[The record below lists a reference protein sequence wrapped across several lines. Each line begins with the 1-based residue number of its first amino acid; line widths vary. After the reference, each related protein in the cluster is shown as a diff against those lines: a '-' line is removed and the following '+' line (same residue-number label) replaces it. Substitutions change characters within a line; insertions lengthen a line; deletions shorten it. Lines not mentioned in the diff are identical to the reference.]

1 MTSGRFHIRE
11 TETYT
16 VSKNKKMSKIKYT
29 SLHASK
35 IIYIKKENNAV
46 PKYMMRNIR
55 DNMQNDAN
63 KHENRSH
70 FTKSDE

>member
-35 IIYIKKENNAV
+35 IIYVN
-46 PKYMMRNIR
+46 R
-55 DNMQNDAN
+55 DNSRVTINVKYKNLLN
-63 KHENRSH
+63 KDNI
-70 FTKSDE
+70 